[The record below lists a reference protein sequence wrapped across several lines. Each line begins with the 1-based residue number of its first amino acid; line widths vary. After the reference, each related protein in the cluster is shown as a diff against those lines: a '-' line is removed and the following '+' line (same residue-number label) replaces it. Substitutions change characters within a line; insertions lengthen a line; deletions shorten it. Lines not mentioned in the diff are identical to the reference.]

1 VSIAAHVKQSPPSQR
16 IEHVEAITTGEAVN
30 EQGAVAI
37 AHAQAWIA
45 VAPSLAVR
53 GDRATAKETLAV
65 AFAA

>member
-1 VSIAAHVKQSPPSQR
+1 VSIVAHVKQSPPAQG
-16 IEHVEAITTGEAVN
+16 IEHVEAITAGEAVN

-37 AHAQAWIA
+37 ADAQAWIA

-53 GDRATAKETLAV
+53 GDGATAKKTVAV